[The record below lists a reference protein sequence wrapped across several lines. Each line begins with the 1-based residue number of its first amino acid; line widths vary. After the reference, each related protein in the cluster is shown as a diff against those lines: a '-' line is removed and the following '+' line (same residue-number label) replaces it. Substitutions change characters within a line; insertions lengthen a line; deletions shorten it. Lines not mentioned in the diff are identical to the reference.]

1 MSSLVTTATEFSP
14 ESMLFGT
21 PKANGKGGKSIQILN
36 PKTKRGLVI
45 ACPMMMTWGAAP
57 FKNPNDPTSVPD
69 HTKLTMSLQF
79 PREEFETDKTR
90 EFLSTMKKME
100 EEVFKAAFK
109 HRIEWF
115 NVDYEDP
122 REMKALYTPF
132 IKYPNDKTKPGG
144 KDKDRAPTL
153 QVKIPYDPKNNKY
166 NVEIFDMKP
175 KDASQLFP
183 NDDNISI
190 EEIITKG
197 SSVACNLYCGGIW
210 IVGNKFGVTWKL
222 QQARVKPAEN
232 FERGKCY
239 IPSVDD
245 NGETITETLD
255 ESEQPQ
261 ERVATTFIADDEQ
274 SAEQASDP
282 VSEPAEDVKAEAPKK
297 VVKKAGGKKA

>member
-1 MSSLVTTATEFSP
+1 
-14 ESMLFGT
+14 
-21 PKANGKGGKSIQILN
+21 
-36 PKTKRGLVI
+36 
-45 ACPMMMTWGAAP
+45 
-57 FKNPNDPTSVPD
+57 
-69 HTKLTMSLQF
+69 MSLQF

-90 EFLSTMKKME
+90 EFLSTLKKME

-115 NVDYEDP
+115 NVNYEDP

-175 KDASQLFP
+175 KEANQLFP

-239 IPSVDD
+239 IPSVDE
-245 NGETITETLD
+245 NGESMSESVTETLD
-255 ESEQPQ
+255 ETDQPQ
-261 ERVATTFIADDEQ
+261 ERVATTFIADDDQATEQ
-274 SAEQASDP
+274 SSES